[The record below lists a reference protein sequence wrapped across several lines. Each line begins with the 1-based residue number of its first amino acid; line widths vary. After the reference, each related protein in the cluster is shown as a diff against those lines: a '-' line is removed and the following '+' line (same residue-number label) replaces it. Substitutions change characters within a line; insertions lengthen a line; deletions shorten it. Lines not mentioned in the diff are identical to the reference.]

1 MNKVIIIN
9 LFVLIIVIA
18 LIEIILSIFFPLS
31 ITEKY
36 TDEFGNKKNPVVDIP
51 SVLEKNI
58 TYFHIKNDFKVR
70 VTSNKLGFRK
80 VFNDDKNNN
89 VILFLGDSFLFGHGV
104 NDNET
109 FVHIYCKKN
118 NLNCINLSRPGSD
131 TEIQIKI
138 LDNFLKNTN
147 KKIKKLYLFSLVKCD
162 LSSYGNDLLFSRE
175 INNSDINFQDLSF
188 PKKIQ
193 SYLYRFELSKRF
205 ILQFLNYY
213 KSTISVCSST
223 EDIIKSIKF
232 YNEKIIKLKNIISS
246 KNIKLE
252 IIFISPLDSAK
263 NNIIMRELLENYIDY
278 DKIHIFVDKFDIS
291 NYYKFDGHWNIKGNM
306 LMYDL
311 FNNKL

>member
-9 LFVLIIVIA
+9 IFVLIIVIA

-36 TDEFGNKKNPVVDIP
+36 TDEFGNKINPVAEIP
-51 SVLEKNI
+51 SVLQKNI

-70 VTSNKLGFRK
+70 VTSNKHGFRK

-109 FVHIYCKKN
+109 FVHIYCKQN
-118 NLNCINLSRPGSD
+118 NLNCINSSRPGSD

-138 LDNFLKNTN
+138 LENFLKNTN

-175 INNSDINFQDLSF
+175 INNSDVTFQDLSF

-193 SYLYRFELSKRF
+193 SYLYRLELSKRF
-205 ILQFLNYY
+205 ISQSLNYF
-213 KSTISVCSST
+213 KSTVSVCSST

-263 NNIIMRELLENYIDY
+263 NNIIMRELLENYIDF

-306 LMYDL
+306 LMNDL

>member
-1 MNKVIIIN
+1 M
-9 LFVLIIVIA
+9 
-18 LIEIILSIFFPLS
+18 
-31 ITEKY
+31 
-36 TDEFGNKKNPVVDIP
+36 
-51 SVLEKNI
+51 
-58 TYFHIKNDFKVR
+58 
-70 VTSNKLGFRK
+70 
-80 VFNDDKNNN
+80 
-89 VILFLGDSFLFGHGV
+89 
-104 NDNET
+104 
-109 FVHIYCKKN
+109 HIYCKQN

-138 LDNFLKNTN
+138 LGNFLKNTN

-175 INNSDINFQDLSF
+175 INNSDVNFQDLSF

-193 SYLYRFELSKRF
+193 AYLYTLELSKRF
-205 ILQFLNYY
+205 ILQSLNYF
-213 KSTISVCSST
+213 KSTVSVCSST

-232 YNEKIIKLKNIISS
+232 YNEKIIKLKNIILS

-263 NNIIMRELLENYIDY
+263 NNIIMRGLLENYIDY

-306 LMYDL
+306 LMNDL